1 MSRDPSEIILIYWF
15 AAQETFMIIINVEN
29 NYAASHFCGNS
40 DTFFPSRFI
49 EEQHLFQIYIFITN
63 VFTDTFLFNAS
74 MQGQGFFI
82 CHMINYTGYNQKWNV
97 VSKVKC
103 SAE

>member
-15 AAQETFMIIINVEN
+15 TAQETFLIIINVEN

-49 EEQHLFQIYIFITN
+49 EEQHLFQIYIFVTN
-63 VFTDTFLFNAS
+63 VFTDTLLFNAS
-74 MQGQGFFI
+74 MLNKSRHFYDWLQHFECFQSSWFS
-82 CHMINYTGYNQKWNV
+82 YV
-97 VSKVKC
+97 L
-103 SAE
+103 